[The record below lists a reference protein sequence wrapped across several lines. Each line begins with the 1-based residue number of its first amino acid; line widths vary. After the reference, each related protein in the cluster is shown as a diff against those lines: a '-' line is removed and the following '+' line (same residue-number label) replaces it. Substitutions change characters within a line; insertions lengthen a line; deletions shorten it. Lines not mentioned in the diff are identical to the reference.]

1 MKRPKSAARR
11 QSSATMRCGASR
23 TRSSTA
29 RWSRS
34 QLLLVL
40 EFSSASRATAASA
53 PALSA
58 LALGAADAT
67 PAVAAARLQLRRN
80 APIAAF
86 GRALEEQRL
95 ARHRRDRRRL
105 ERLGDQERR
114 LGPLAGEEALGI
126 GGDEDHRRF
135 ESCEQLVD
143 RLESRTAIGELD
155 VREDQPR
162 SLVLGQR
169 ESLRV
174 SARNTEHPV
183 TEAFHQGFELH

>member
-1 MKRPKSAARR
+1 MKRRKSAARR
-11 QSSATMRCGASR
+11 QSSATMRCGACP

-53 PALSA
+53 PTLSA
-58 LALGAADAT
+58 LALGAANAT
-67 PAVAAARLQLRRN
+67 PAPPPALQLRRN

-86 GRALEEQRL
+86 GRALEKQRL

-126 GGDEDHRRF
+126 GSDEDHRRF

-155 VREDQPR
+155 VREDQSR
-162 SLVLGQR
+162 SLV
-169 ESLRV
+169 
-174 SARNTEHPV
+174 
-183 TEAFHQGFELH
+183 